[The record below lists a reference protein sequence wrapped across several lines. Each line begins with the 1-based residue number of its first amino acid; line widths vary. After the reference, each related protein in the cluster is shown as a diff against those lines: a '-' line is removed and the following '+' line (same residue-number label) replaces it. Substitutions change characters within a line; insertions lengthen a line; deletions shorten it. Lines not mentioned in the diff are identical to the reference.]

1 LQDSNTYITHVQQL
15 LVADII
21 KYWLACWALNAS
33 VLLQT
38 DLKAD
43 HRAAV

>member
-1 LQDSNTYITHVQQL
+1 MCKQQL

-21 KYWLACWALNAS
+21 KYWLPCWALHAS
-33 VLLQT
+33 VLLQI
-38 DLKAD
+38 DLKVD